1 MGILGAALRSVRSVV
16 QQFLNDPAVRELVT
30 YKLWKSQEFSKD
42 AGHNIDT
49 YLDSTD
55 VRTLRLI
62 ANEKLV
68 QSMFASLSAGEVL
81 FLMDAKDVPA
91 GASQKDQIVD
101 ANGIVFKINDLKH
114 VFGIVV
120 AFRAEGST

>member
-1 MGILGAALRSVRSVV
+1 MGIIGAALKPTRAVV
-16 QQFLNDPAVRELVT
+16 QQFLNDTAIRELVT
-30 YKLWKSQEFSKD
+30 YRLWKSQEFDKSKGFNVD
-42 AGHNIDT
+42 E
-49 YLDSTD
+49 YQDSTD
-55 VRTLRLI
+55 VRALRLL

-68 QSMFASLSAGEVL
+68 QTAFVNLSAGEVL
-81 FLMDAKDVPA
+81 FLLDAKDVPP

-101 ANGIVFKINDLKH
+101 VNGVVFKINDLKH